1 MSNYEP
7 TLEILEIE
15 YSFSPGG
22 VDTYEVYDRDDSDP
36 VSIPIFETESLTEAV
51 QFCYDLGQ
59 DFTVRTLAA
68 WHRHEEA
75 EYEAV

>member
-1 MSNYEP
+1 MNYEP
-7 TLEILEIE
+7 TLEILEVE
-15 YSFSPGG
+15 YSCSPGG
-22 VDTYEVYDRDDSDP
+22 VDTYEVYDKVDNPNMTDM
-36 VSIPIFETESLTEAV
+36 PIFETESLTEAV

-59 DFTVRTLAA
+59 DFTVRTVAA

>member
-1 MSNYEP
+1 MTHYEP
-7 TLEILEIE
+7 SLEILEVN
-15 YSFSPGG
+15 YSVSPGG
-22 VDTYEVYDRDDSDP
+22 VDTFEVYDLDEP
-36 VSIPIFETESLTEAV
+36 MSIPIFETESLTEAV

-59 DFTVRTLAA
+59 DFTVRTVAA